1 MMKVLTASC
10 AASLANTPANSQLMA
25 VIKKNK
31 INTTHS
37 KLQILTKFETTKSI
51 FHSLLIEHLQASIWR
66 ELLMFTVLIGPYRV
80 LRVTLAALQRVHKSN
95 LAPFFFVITR

>member
-31 INTTHS
+31 INKTHS

-51 FHSLLIEHLQASIWR
+51 FHSLLIGLGLGSNISR
-66 ELLMFTVLIGPYRV
+66 
-80 LRVTLAALQRVHKSN
+80 LAFGEN
-95 LAPFFFVITR
+95 C